1 MFKNEL
7 EKCTSELQ
15 TIQSQLGVE
24 SVKQEKAKYN
34 NTFFDACKKSMIP
47 MLDLLL
53 LSRELGSDYRLGD
66 EAEGEI
72 IKIAT
77 DFKTA
82 FDSKS
87 VVKPLAL
94 SSRSTKALNAV
105 QNKWTEL
112 IDGLTS
118 ALVTELNVLKSFYGP
133 GQTTTQIN
141 YVISTIATF
150 KANPSIKGKQHYLDM
165 IKRGSEFLKE
175 QHFTPEVKA
184 FLEKIVKKEATV
196 ADLTP
201 AILDWIKEAKFA
213 DKISLNI
220 FMQNFA

>member
-94 SSRSTKALNAV
+94 SSRSAKALNAV
-105 QNKWTEL
+105 QGKWTEL

-118 ALVTELNVLKSFYGP
+118 AVVTELNVLRSF
-133 GQTTTQIN
+133 
-141 YVISTIATF
+141 
-150 KANPSIKGKQHYLDM
+150 
-165 IKRGSEFLKE
+165 
-175 QHFTPEVKA
+175 
-184 FLEKIVKKEATV
+184 
-196 ADLTP
+196 
-201 AILDWIKEAKFA
+201 
-213 DKISLNI
+213 
-220 FMQNFA
+220 

>member
-24 SVKQEKAKYN
+24 AVKQEKAKYN

-94 SSRSTKALNAV
+94 SSRSANALNAV
-105 QNKWTEL
+105 QGKWTEL

-141 YVISTIATF
+141 YVLSTIATF
-150 KANPSIKGKQHYLDM
+150 KTNPSIKGKQHYLDM
-165 IKRGSEFLKE
+165 IE
-175 QHFTPEVKA
+175 
-184 FLEKIVKKEATV
+184 
-196 ADLTP
+196 
-201 AILDWIKEAKFA
+201 
-213 DKISLNI
+213 
-220 FMQNFA
+220 